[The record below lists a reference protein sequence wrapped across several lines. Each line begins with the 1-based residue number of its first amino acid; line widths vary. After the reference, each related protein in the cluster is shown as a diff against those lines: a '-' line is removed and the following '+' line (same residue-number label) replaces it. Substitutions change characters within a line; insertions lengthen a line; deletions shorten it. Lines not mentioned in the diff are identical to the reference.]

1 MIVRLR
7 SSLHFEDT
15 LANISDMKS
24 GLFNRVRAACKTV
37 AKRASHIQIDEDRI
51 SLYAASLPVAQI
63 VSPELHP
70 ERHYLG
76 HGDDTLAYFLT
87 LDAVNFGSGYFPHLR
102 KRPGMSGY
110 FTIASSLTDYYRA
123 HGPLSAQAL
132 VRLTVEDCAGIFG
145 QDLEADPVCELMRL
159 FTTALNDLGRCLL
172 DRFDGRFAG
181 LVEAADGSAER
192 LVQLL
197 VEMPLFDDAERY
209 GGLEVP
215 FYKRAQ
221 ITAADLCLAFDGEG
235 YGRFDDLDRL
245 TMFAD
250 NLVPHVLR
258 VDGMLIYEGDLL
270 DRINAEELI
279 PLGSPEEIEI
289 RACAVHTVELLV
301 EAFRK
306 SGYRVTAM
314 QLDHLLWNR
323 GQQPH
328 YKARPRHRTRCT
340 FY

>member
-1 MIVRLR
+1 VIARLR
-7 SSLHFEDT
+7 SPLPVEDI
-15 LANISDMKS
+15 LGDISDMKP
-24 GLFNRVRAACKTV
+24 GLFDRVRAACKTV
-37 AKRASHIQIDEDRI
+37 AERAAHIQIDEDRI
-51 SLYAASLPVAQI
+51 PAYAASLSIAQI

-76 HGDDTLAYFLT
+76 CGDDTLAYFLT
-87 LDAVNFGSGYFPHLR
+87 LDTVNFGSGYFPHLR

-110 FTIASSLTDYYRA
+110 FTIASSLTAYYRA
-123 HGPLSAQAL
+123 HGPLSAQNL
-132 VRLTVEDCAGIFG
+132 SRLTVEDCAGIFG
-145 QDLEADPVCELMRL
+145 QDLEVDPVCELMRL
-159 FTTALNDLGRCLL
+159 FTTALNDLGGYLL

-181 LVEAADGSAER
+181 LVEAAGSSAER
-192 LVQLL
+192 LVGLL
-197 VEMPLFDDAERY
+197 IEMPLYNDAERY
-209 GGLEVP
+209 GDLEVP

-221 ITAADLCLAFDGEG
+221 ITAADLYLAFDGEG
-235 YGRFDDLDRL
+235 YGGFEDLDDL